1 MVRRTARA
9 KASKPKPKAKSNG
22 LVTIKLSVGDRFALI
37 GILPTESG
45 IATIRICE
53 AMSKKLTPDEKEQE
67 TIGLSPLP
75 NGGLTWNN
83 EKARDRN
90 ISFSGFEVKL
100 IVERLE
106 KMDKDEKLTKS
117 HVGIWGKFVGEKVGA

>member
-1 MVRRTARA
+1 MTQR
-9 KASKPKPKAKSNG
+9 KPTKPKSNG
-22 LVTIKLSVGDRFALI
+22 LVTIKLGVGDRFALI

-45 IATIRICE
+45 IATIRIVE

-67 TIGLSPLP
+67 AIGLSPLP
-75 NGGLTWNN
+75 NGGLTWNI
-83 EKARDRN
+83 EKAKDRN

-106 KMDKDEKLTKS
+106 KMDKDKKLTKA
-117 HVGIWGKFVGEKVGA
+117 HVEIWDKFVGETDAATD

>member
-1 MVRRTARA
+1 MTRRKTTNA
-9 KASKPKPKAKSNG
+9 KANG
-22 LVTIKLSVGDRFALI
+22 LVTIKLGVGDRFALI

-45 IATIRICE
+45 IATIRIVE

-67 TIGLSPLP
+67 AIGLTPLP
-75 NGGLTWNN
+75 NGGLTWDDK
-83 EKARDRN
+83 KARDRN

-106 KMDKDEKLTKS
+106 KMDKEEKLTKS
-117 HVGIWGKFVGEKVGA
+117 HVDIWDKFVGATDATG